1 MHQARQPTGGRC
13 GSIAEESV
21 GQESPELNGPDLK
34 AGIPLKDLVVG
45 EVLEGHAD
53 DEPVLIYRDRDGVH
67 AVSGTCTHYGA
78 PLIEGLADGSVI
90 RCPWHHACFSL
101 RTGEALAAPA
111 LNPLQRWRTEVVGE
125 TARVLGVDDDN
136 ATAPAGAREPESAGA
151 RDLDSVVIIGAG
163 AAGSAAAETLRREG
177 YTGSIA
183 LVDPDPA
190 APYDRPNLSKDYLA
204 GTAPEE
210 WLPLRSREFYDAQD
224 IERRVAAAVSI
235 DLEQRSVLLS
245 TGEQVRFNS
254 LLIATGAR
262 PVHPQLPG
270 SKSHHVHVL
279 RSLGDCKRLI
289 ESADSAGR
297 AVVVGASFIGMEAA
311 AALRQRGLEVAVVAP
326 EHVPFER
333 TLGEQLG
340 RFLKSIHEQHGVTFH
355 MGRTL
360 AAIHEDRVE
369 LDDGSFVEADI
380 VLLGVG
386 VRPLMELAE
395 AAGLGGPEGVAVDE
409 FLETRVKGVYAAGDI
424 AYYPEVRAGRS
435 VRVEHWVVAQ
445 RQGQAAARNIIG
457 RHVPFTDVPFFWTQQ
472 YDVSVRYVGYARTWD
487 TVEVIGSV
495 DERDC
500 EVRFIGEG
508 SIRAVATVG
517 RDRDCLDAE
526 LRLETQ
532 GAAAAA
538 THPGAEHAG

>member
-1 MHQARQPTGGRC
+1 M
-13 GSIAEESV
+13 
-21 GQESPELNGPDLK
+21 GQESPELSGPDLK
-34 AGIPLKDLVVG
+34 AGIPLKELVVG
-45 EVLEGHAD
+45 EVLGGHAD
-53 DEPVLIYRDRDGVH
+53 NEPVLMYRDSDGVH
-67 AVSGTCTHYGA
+67 AVSGICTHYGA
-78 PLIEGLADGSVI
+78 PLIQGLAEGSVI

-111 LNPLQRWRTEVVGE
+111 LNSLQRWRTEVVGE
-125 TARVLGVDDDN
+125 TVRVLGVDDDN
-136 ATAPAGAREPESAGA
+136 APAPAGAREPESAGA
-151 RDLDSVVIIGAG
+151 RDPDSVVIIGAG

-183 LVDPDPA
+183 LVDPDPS

-204 GTAPEE
+204 GNAPEE

-270 SKSHHVHVL
+270 SESDHVHVL
-279 RSLGDCKRLI
+279 RSLRDCKRLI
-289 ESADSAGR
+289 ESADAAGR

-311 AALRQRGLEVAVVAP
+311 AALRQRGLEVAVVAR
-326 EHVPFER
+326 EQVPFER
-333 TLGEQLG
+333 TLGVQLG
-340 RFLKSIHEQHGVTFH
+340 RFLRSVHEQHGVTFH

-360 AAIHEDRVE
+360 AAIHEHRVE
-369 LDDGSFVEADI
+369 LDDGSFVDADI

-445 RQGQAAARNIIG
+445 RQGQAAARNIVG

-487 TVEVIGSV
+487 TVDVIGSV

-526 LRLETQ
+526 LWLETQ
-532 GAAAAA
+532 GGAADANH
-538 THPGAEHAG
+538 TGAEHGG